1 MSSNRQI
8 IADAAVRCG
17 MLSREAADRC
27 LEENREVFLHTI
39 HAWRL
44 MYPDCIVK
52 AGEERH
58 GMEVKLWKK
67 REDGKFYLAKSY
79 LYRLDQIETTT
90 KDA

>member
-27 LEENREVFLHTI
+27 LEDGREIFLHTV

-44 MYPDCIVK
+44 RYPDCKVK
-52 AGEERH
+52 AGEEGQ

-79 LYRLDQIETTT
+79 LYRLDQIE
-90 KDA
+90 KE